1 MTEILFLLVGII
13 IGLRINTSLSME
25 DRINLA
31 QWENE
36 REWRWLILIYLILWL
51 LSGYMISILICITIN
66 NQVFGYKFLDLSDV
80 LFSLIFMFFGLL
92 NLLYL
97 IQIYIINKYSLSI
110 DLDRKIWTRKKGDDW
125 YCKLLLDFIF
135 LLRFCIWIVLCKNT
149 LLG

>member
-1 MTEILFLLVGII
+1 MTEILFLITGII
-13 IGLRINTSLSME
+13 IGLRLNTNLSME

-31 QWENE
+31 QFENE
-36 REWRWLILIYLILWL
+36 REWRWLMLLYLILWL

-66 NQVFGYKFLDLSDV
+66 NQVFGYKFLDFSDV

-110 DLDRKIWTRKKGDDW
+110 DLDKKIWTRKKGGRW
-125 YCKLLLDFIF
+125 WGY
-135 LLRFCIWIVLCKNT
+135 
-149 LLG
+149 

>member
-1 MTEILFLLVGII
+1 MTEILFLIVGII

-36 REWRWLILIYLILWL
+36 REWRWLILLYLIFWL
-51 LSGYMISILICITIN
+51 LSGYIISVLICITIN
-66 NQVFGYKFLDLSDV
+66 NQVFGYKFLDLNDV

-110 DLDRKIWTRKKGDDW
+110 DLDKKIWTRKKGDDW
-125 YCKLLLDFIF
+125 YCKA
-135 LLRFCIWIVLCKNT
+135 
-149 LLG
+149 